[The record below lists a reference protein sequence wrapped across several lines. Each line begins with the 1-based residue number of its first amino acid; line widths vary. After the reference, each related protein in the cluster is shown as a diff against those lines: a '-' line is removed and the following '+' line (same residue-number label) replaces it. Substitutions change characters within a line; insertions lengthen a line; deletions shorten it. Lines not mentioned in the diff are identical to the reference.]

1 MLRETKSIPEEAD
14 RLIRKKIPLATI
26 LLFFACT
33 AAHAVASLLFL
44 NRAPRELRILVFFL
58 ITVFFIS
65 AYMAVIKKAGSAYD
79 REKRKVVEE
88 MDFLSLMSENVNDLM
103 LLLDEFGIIRNINRA
118 FARTLGICM
127 ESAAG
132 KPFREIFNLPEP
144 GSNLF
149 FRKVILDNLNE
160 VFRMRSSDFILP
172 IKLPGYQ
179 ENKSIYI
186 KLIPIVADGK
196 LKNILATGRLLG
208 SDYITNRWLKRE
220 ESSYEMDNSVSY
232 LILFCHRLTRNLEGK
247 IGHSEILLIQ
257 IALQEMLI
265 NAIEHGNLEIDY
277 ETKTKLKRADLNYLE
292 VLLQRGDEPDKRDK
306 KVFITYTLDDRKAAH
321 TVADQGKVFNWKDYV
336 SVDSENFSDGLAETY
351 HGVGIQM
358 VKNAFDEISYNDKG
372 NEVTLIKYL
381 KAAAR

>member
-1 MLRETKSIPEEAD
+1 
-14 RLIRKKIPLATI
+14 
-26 LLFFACT
+26 
-33 AAHAVASLLFL
+33 
-44 NRAPRELRILVFFL
+44 
-58 ITVFFIS
+58 
-65 AYMAVIKKAGSAYD
+65 MAVIKKAGSAYD

-306 KVFITYTLDDRKAAH
+306 KVFITYTLDDRKVAY
-321 TVADQGKVFNWKDYV
+321 TIADQGKGFNWKDYV
-336 SVDSENFSDGLAETY
+336 SVASENFSDGLAETY

>member
-247 IGHSEILLIQ
+247 IGHSEILL
-257 IALQEMLI
+257 
-265 NAIEHGNLEIDY
+265 
-277 ETKTKLKRADLNYLE
+277 
-292 VLLQRGDEPDKRDK
+292 
-306 KVFITYTLDDRKAAH
+306 
-321 TVADQGKVFNWKDYV
+321 
-336 SVDSENFSDGLAETY
+336 
-351 HGVGIQM
+351 
-358 VKNAFDEISYNDKG
+358 
-372 NEVTLIKYL
+372 
-381 KAAAR
+381 